1 MAYTALYRKYRPSN
15 FASVVGQE
23 VVVDIL
29 KNSILNNKVSH
40 AYLFTGPRGTGKT
53 SIAKI
58 LAHAVNCLNFNG
70 DICGECDVC
79 KNLKI
84 NDSDIIEIDAA
95 SNNGVDEIRTLRD
108 NVKLLPSF
116 CKYKI
121 YIIDEV
127 HMLST
132 GAFNALL
139 KTLEEPPSH
148 VIFILATTEPNKI
161 PLTILSRC
169 QRFDFNKISNEK
181 LVSRL
186 LYIANQEGKNVDKSI
201 LEYIAEISDGGLRD
215 AINLLDQVISLP
227 QESVTLEEIDRLSGR
242 ISQNTLFDLLN
253 AISTGDYVSIL
264 NISDKIYGEGK
275 NYKDIANGMLAIV
288 RDLSINLEVD
298 SYFNK
303 DYSLK
308 LDTINIPFDKLIF
321 ITSLLNELIKE
332 LKNSNDPKMLFDIY
346 MVNICNSLSSKDT
359 VSTKKEVLNS
369 NQQKD
374 SISFPKKEDINNFQ
388 TNELKEK
395 EVINK
400 TSLEKR
406 IEEPDTNNVTEEEI
420 VKEKIVNNSDDTINS
435 DLKSIRINNVLAEA
449 DKNILNNIVKFYDKI
464 GDYVSNKVYNTLSIL
479 LLDGHVVVA
488 SSKYLLFAFKTEED
502 VTLFDNNYK
511 QIELFIKE
519 VFEEAYKVAAVTTK
533 EWQMI
538 KEDFIKNKKN
548 QIPYVFI
555 DENDVKLDMGV
566 SFNDLENSALD
577 LFGEDTISVR

>member
-70 DICGECDVC
+70 DICGECEVC
-79 KNLKI
+79 KNLEI

-186 LYIANQEGKNVDKSI
+186 LYIATQEGKNVDKSI

-242 ISQNTLFDLLN
+242 ISQNTLFELLN
-253 AISTGDYVSIL
+253 AISTGNYVSIL
-264 NISDKIYGEGK
+264 NISDIIYGEGK
-275 NYKDIANGMLAIV
+275 NYKDIADGMLVIV
-288 RDLSINLEVD
+288 RDLSINFEVD

-303 DYSLK
+303 DYSSK
-308 LDTINIPFDKLIF
+308 LATINIPFDKLIS

-346 MVNICNSLSSKDT
+346 MVNICNSLSSKGNLS
-359 VSTKKEVLNS
+359 V
-369 NQQKD
+369 
-374 SISFPKKEDINNFQ
+374 KKEDINNSQ
-388 TNELKEK
+388 TVELKNK
-395 EVINK
+395 EVNNISNIKENKEKLDINK
-400 TSLEKR
+400 DSDEETINEETVNTS
-406 IEEPDTNNVTEEEI
+406 N
-420 VKEKIVNNSDDTINS
+420 DTING
-435 DLKSIRINNVLAEA
+435 DLKNIRINNVLAEA
-449 DKNILNNIVKFYDKI
+449 DKKILNNIVKLYDKI

-488 SSKYLLFAFKTEED
+488 STKYLLFAFESEED

-519 VFEEAYKVAAVTTK
+519 VFEETYKVAAVTKK
-533 EWQMI
+533 EWQRI

>member
-70 DICGECDVC
+70 DICGECEVC
-79 KNLKI
+79 KNLEI

-186 LYIANQEGKNVDKSI
+186 LYIATQEGKIVDKSI

-242 ISQNTLFDLLN
+242 ISQNTLFELLN
-253 AISTGDYVSIL
+253 AISTGNYVSIL
-264 NISDKIYGEGK
+264 NISDLIYGEGK
-275 NYKDIANGMLAIV
+275 NYKDIADGMLAIV
-288 RDLSINLEVD
+288 RDLSINFEVD

-303 DYSLK
+303 DYSSK
-308 LDTINIPFDKLIF
+308 LATINIPFDKLIS

-346 MVNICNSLSSKDT
+346 MVNICNSLSSKGNLS
-359 VSTKKEVLNS
+359 V
-369 NQQKD
+369 
-374 SISFPKKEDINNFQ
+374 KKEDINNSQ
-388 TNELKEK
+388 TVELKNK
-395 EVINK
+395 EVNNISNIKENKEKLDINK
-400 TSLEKR
+400 
-406 IEEPDTNNVTEEEI
+406 D
-420 VKEKIVNNSDDTINS
+420 SDEDTINEETVNTS
-435 DLKSIRINNVLAEA
+435 NDIINGDLKNIRINNVLAEA
-449 DKNILNNIVKFYDKI
+449 DKKILNNIVKLYDKI

-488 SSKYLLFAFKTEED
+488 STKYLLFAFESEED

-519 VFEEAYKVAAVTTK
+519 VFEETYKVAAVTKK
-533 EWQMI
+533 EWQTI

>member
-70 DICGECDVC
+70 DICGECEVC
-79 KNLKI
+79 KNLEI

-186 LYIANQEGKNVDKSI
+186 LYIATQEGKIVDKSI

-242 ISQNTLFDLLN
+242 ISQNTLFELLN
-253 AISTGDYVSIL
+253 AISTGNYVSIL
-264 NISDKIYGEGK
+264 NISDIIYGDGK
-275 NYKDIANGMLAIV
+275 NYKDIADGMLAIV
-288 RDLSINLEVD
+288 RDLSINFEVD
-298 SYFNK
+298 SYFNR
-303 DYSLK
+303 DYSSK
-308 LDTINIPFDKLIF
+308 LATINIPFDKLIS

-346 MVNICNSLSSKDT
+346 MVNICNSLSSKGNLS
-359 VSTKKEVLNS
+359 V
-369 NQQKD
+369 
-374 SISFPKKEDINNFQ
+374 KKEDINNSQ
-388 TNELKEK
+388 TVELKNK
-395 EVINK
+395 EVNNIFNIKENKEKLDINK
-400 TSLEKR
+400 DSDEK
-406 IEEPDTNNVTEEEI
+406 
-420 VKEKIVNNSDDTINS
+420 TINEETVNTS
-435 DLKSIRINNVLAEA
+435 NDIINGDLKSIRINNVLAEA
-449 DKNILNNIVKFYDKI
+449 DKKILNNIVKSYDKI
-464 GDYVSNKVYNTLSIL
+464 GDYVSNKIYNTLSIL

-488 SSKYLLFAFKTEED
+488 STKYLLFAFESEED

-519 VFEEAYKVAAVTTK
+519 VFEETYKVAAVTKK
-533 EWQMI
+533 EWQRI
-538 KEDFIKNKKN
+538 KDDFIKNKKN

>member
-70 DICGECDVC
+70 DICGECEVC
-79 KNLKI
+79 KNLEI

-186 LYIANQEGKNVDKSI
+186 LYIATQEGKNVDKSI

-242 ISQNTLFDLLN
+242 ISQNTLFELLN
-253 AISTGDYVSIL
+253 AISTGNYVSIL
-264 NISDKIYGEGK
+264 NISDIIYGEGK
-275 NYKDIANGMLAIV
+275 NYKDIADGMLAIV
-288 RDLSINLEVD
+288 RDLSINFEVD

-303 DYSLK
+303 DYSSK
-308 LDTINIPFDKLIF
+308 LATINIPFDKLIS

-346 MVNICNSLSSKDT
+346 MVNICNSLSSKGN
-359 VSTKKEVLNS
+359 L
-369 NQQKD
+369 
-374 SISFPKKEDINNFQ
+374 SIKKEDINNSQ
-388 TNELKEK
+388 TVELKNK
-395 EVINK
+395 EVNNISNIKENKEKLDINK
-400 TSLEKR
+400 DS
-406 IEEPDTNNVTEEEI
+406 DEEI
-420 VKEKIVNNSDDTINS
+420 INEKTVNTSNDTING

-449 DKNILNNIVKFYDKI
+449 DKNILNNIVKSYDKI
-464 GDYVSNKVYNTLSIL
+464 GDYVSSKVYNTLSIL

-488 SSKYLLFAFKTEED
+488 STKYLLFAFESEED

-519 VFEEAYKVAAVTTK
+519 VFEETYKVAAVTKK
-533 EWQMI
+533 EWQRI

>member
-15 FASVVGQE
+15 FASVVGQK

-70 DICGECDVC
+70 DICGECEVC
-79 KNLKI
+79 KNLEI

-186 LYIANQEGKNVDKSI
+186 LYIATQEGKIVDKSI

-242 ISQNTLFDLLN
+242 ISQNTLFELLN
-253 AISTGDYVSIL
+253 AISTGNYVSIL
-264 NISDKIYGEGK
+264 NISDIIYGEGK
-275 NYKDIANGMLAIV
+275 NYKDIADGMLAIV
-288 RDLSINLEVD
+288 RDLSINFEVD
-298 SYFNK
+298 NYFNK
-303 DYSLK
+303 DYSSK
-308 LDTINIPFDKLIF
+308 LATINIPFDRLIS

-346 MVNICNSLSSKDT
+346 MVNICNSLSSKGNLS
-359 VSTKKEVLNS
+359 V
-369 NQQKD
+369 
-374 SISFPKKEDINNFQ
+374 KKEDINNSQ
-388 TNELKEK
+388 TVELKNK
-395 EVINK
+395 EVINISNIK
-400 TSLEKR
+400 E
-406 IEEPDTNNVTEEEI
+406 N
-420 VKEKIVNNSDDTINS
+420 KEKLNINKDSDEDTINEKTVNTS
-435 DLKSIRINNVLAEA
+435 NDTINGDLKSIRINNVLAEA
-449 DKNILNNIVKFYDKI
+449 DKSILNNIVKSYDKI

-488 SSKYLLFAFKTEED
+488 STKYLLFAFESEED

-519 VFEEAYKVAAVTTK
+519 VFEETYKVAAVTKK
-533 EWQMI
+533 EWQRI

>member
-70 DICGECDVC
+70 DICGECEVC
-79 KNLKI
+79 KNLEI

-186 LYIANQEGKNVDKSI
+186 LYIATQEGKIVDKSI

-242 ISQNTLFDLLN
+242 ISQNTLFELLN
-253 AISTGDYVSIL
+253 AISTGNYLSIL
-264 NISDKIYGEGK
+264 NISDIIYGEGK
-275 NYKDIANGMLAIV
+275 NYKDIADGMLAIV
-288 RDLSINLEVD
+288 RDLSINFEVD
-298 SYFNK
+298 NYFNK
-303 DYSLK
+303 DYSSK
-308 LDTINIPFDKLIF
+308 LATINIPFDKLIS

-346 MVNICNSLSSKDT
+346 MVNICNSLSSKGNLS
-359 VSTKKEVLNS
+359 V
-369 NQQKD
+369 
-374 SISFPKKEDINNFQ
+374 KKEDINNSQ
-388 TNELKEK
+388 MVELKNK
-395 EVINK
+395 EVINI
-400 TSLEKR
+400 SN
-406 IEEPDTNNVTEEEI
+406 I
-420 VKEKIVNNSDDTINS
+420 KENKKKININKDSDEDTINEKTVNTS
-435 DLKSIRINNVLAEA
+435 NDIINGDLKSIRINNVLAEA
-449 DKNILNNIVKFYDKI
+449 DKNILNNIVKSYDKI

-488 SSKYLLFAFKTEED
+488 STKYLLFAFESEED

-519 VFEEAYKVAAVTTK
+519 VFEETYKVAAVTKK
-533 EWQMI
+533 EWQRI

>member
-70 DICGECDVC
+70 DICGECEVC
-79 KNLKI
+79 KNLEI

-186 LYIANQEGKNVDKSI
+186 LYIATQEGKIVDKSI

-242 ISQNTLFDLLN
+242 ISQNTLFELLN
-253 AISTGDYVSIL
+253 AISIGNYLSIL
-264 NISDKIYGEGK
+264 NISDIIYGEGK
-275 NYKDIANGMLAIV
+275 NYKDIADGMLAIV
-288 RDLSINLEVD
+288 RDLSINFEVD
-298 SYFNK
+298 NYFNK
-303 DYSLK
+303 DYSSK
-308 LDTINIPFDKLIF
+308 LATINIPFDKLIS

-346 MVNICNSLSSKDT
+346 MVNICNSLSSKGNLS
-359 VSTKKEVLNS
+359 V
-369 NQQKD
+369 
-374 SISFPKKEDINNFQ
+374 KKEDINNSQ
-388 TNELKEK
+388 TVELKNK
-395 EVINK
+395 EVINV
-400 TSLEKR
+400 SN
-406 IEEPDTNNVTEEEI
+406 I
-420 VKEKIVNNSDDTINS
+420 KENKKIININKDSDEDTINEKTVNTS
-435 DLKSIRINNVLAEA
+435 NDIINGDLKSIRINNVLAEA
-449 DKNILNNIVKFYDKI
+449 DKNILNNIVKSYDKI

-488 SSKYLLFAFKTEED
+488 STKYLLFAFESEED

-519 VFEEAYKVAAVTTK
+519 VFEETYKVAAVTKK
-533 EWQMI
+533 EWQRI

>member
-70 DICGECDVC
+70 DICGECEVC
-79 KNLKI
+79 KNLEI

-186 LYIANQEGKNVDKSI
+186 LYIATQEGKIVDKSI

-242 ISQNTLFDLLN
+242 ISQNTLFELLN
-253 AISTGDYVSIL
+253 AISTGNYVSIL
-264 NISDKIYGEGK
+264 NISDIIYGEGK
-275 NYKDIANGMLAIV
+275 NYKDIADGMLAIV
-288 RDLSINLEVD
+288 RDLSINFEVD

-303 DYSLK
+303 DYSSK
-308 LDTINIPFDKLIF
+308 LATINIPFDKLIS

-346 MVNICNSLSSKDT
+346 MVNICNSLSSKGNLS
-359 VSTKKEVLNS
+359 V
-369 NQQKD
+369 
-374 SISFPKKEDINNFQ
+374 KKEDINNSQ
-388 TNELKEK
+388 TVELKNK
-395 EVINK
+395 EVNNISNIKENKEKLDINK
-400 TSLEKR
+400 DSDEK
-406 IEEPDTNNVTEEEI
+406 
-420 VKEKIVNNSDDTINS
+420 TINEETVNTS
-435 DLKSIRINNVLAEA
+435 NDIINGDLKSIRINNVLAEA
-449 DKNILNNIVKFYDKI
+449 DKKILNNIVKSYDKI
-464 GDYVSNKVYNTLSIL
+464 GDYVSNKIYNTLSIL

-488 SSKYLLFAFKTEED
+488 STKYLLFAFESEED

-519 VFEEAYKVAAVTTK
+519 VFEETYKVAAVTKK
-533 EWQMI
+533 EWQRI

>member
-70 DICGECDVC
+70 DICGECEVC
-79 KNLKI
+79 KNLEI

-116 CKYKI
+116 CKHKI

-186 LYIANQEGKNVDKSI
+186 LYIATQEGKIVDKSI

-242 ISQNTLFDLLN
+242 ISQNTLFELLN
-253 AISTGDYVSIL
+253 AISIGNYLSIL
-264 NISDKIYGEGK
+264 NISDIIYGEGK
-275 NYKDIANGMLAIV
+275 NYKDIADGMLAIV
-288 RDLSINLEVD
+288 RDLSINFEVD
-298 SYFNK
+298 NYFNK
-303 DYSLK
+303 DYSSK
-308 LDTINIPFDKLIF
+308 LATINIPFDKLIS

-346 MVNICNSLSSKDT
+346 MVNICNSLSSKGNLS
-359 VSTKKEVLNS
+359 V
-369 NQQKD
+369 
-374 SISFPKKEDINNFQ
+374 KKEDINNSQ
-388 TNELKEK
+388 TVELKNK
-395 EVINK
+395 EVINV
-400 TSLEKR
+400 SN
-406 IEEPDTNNVTEEEI
+406 I
-420 VKEKIVNNSDDTINS
+420 KENKKKININKDSDEDTINEKTVNTS
-435 DLKSIRINNVLAEA
+435 NDIINGDLKSIRINNVLAEA
-449 DKNILNNIVKFYDKI
+449 DKNILNNIVKSYDKI

-488 SSKYLLFAFKTEED
+488 STKYLLFAFESEED

-519 VFEEAYKVAAVTTK
+519 VFEETYKVAAVTKK
-533 EWQMI
+533 EWQRI

>member
-70 DICGECDVC
+70 DICGECEVC
-79 KNLKI
+79 KNLEI

-186 LYIANQEGKNVDKSI
+186 LYIATQEGKIVDKSI

-242 ISQNTLFDLLN
+242 ISQNTLFELLN
-253 AISTGDYVSIL
+253 AISTGNYVSIL
-264 NISDKIYGEGK
+264 NISDIIYGEGK
-275 NYKDIANGMLAIV
+275 NYKDIADGMLAIV
-288 RDLSINLEVD
+288 RDLSINFEVD
-298 SYFNK
+298 NYFNK
-303 DYSLK
+303 DYSSK
-308 LDTINIPFDKLIF
+308 LATINIPFDKLIS

-346 MVNICNSLSSKDT
+346 MVNICNSLSSKGNLS
-359 VSTKKEVLNS
+359 V
-369 NQQKD
+369 
-374 SISFPKKEDINNFQ
+374 KKEDINNSQ
-388 TNELKEK
+388 TVELKNK
-395 EVINK
+395 EVINISNIK
-400 TSLEKR
+400 E
-406 IEEPDTNNVTEEEI
+406 N
-420 VKEKIVNNSDDTINS
+420 KEKLNINKDSDEDTINEKTVNTS
-435 DLKSIRINNVLAEA
+435 NDTINGDLKSIRINNVLAEA
-449 DKNILNNIVKFYDKI
+449 DKSILNNIVKSYDKI

-488 SSKYLLFAFKTEED
+488 STKYLLFAFESEED

-519 VFEEAYKVAAVTTK
+519 VFEETYKVAAVTKK
-533 EWQMI
+533 EWQRI

>member
-70 DICGECDVC
+70 DICGECEVC
-79 KNLKI
+79 KNLEI

-186 LYIANQEGKNVDKSI
+186 LYIATQEGKNVDKSI

-242 ISQNTLFDLLN
+242 ISQNTLFELLN
-253 AISTGDYVSIL
+253 AISTGNYVSIL
-264 NISDKIYGEGK
+264 NISDIIYGEGK
-275 NYKDIANGMLAIV
+275 NYKDIADGMLAIV
-288 RDLSINLEVD
+288 RDLSINFEVD

-303 DYSLK
+303 DYSSK
-308 LDTINIPFDKLIF
+308 LATINIPFDKLIS

-346 MVNICNSLSSKDT
+346 MVNICNSLSSKGNLS
-359 VSTKKEVLNS
+359 V
-369 NQQKD
+369 
-374 SISFPKKEDINNFQ
+374 KKEDINNSQ
-388 TNELKEK
+388 TVELKNK
-395 EVINK
+395 EVNNISNIKENKEKLDINK
-400 TSLEKR
+400 DSDEETINEETVNTS
-406 IEEPDTNNVTEEEI
+406 N
-420 VKEKIVNNSDDTINS
+420 DTING
-435 DLKSIRINNVLAEA
+435 DLKNIRINNVLAEA
-449 DKNILNNIVKFYDKI
+449 DKKILNNIVKLYDKI

-488 SSKYLLFAFKTEED
+488 STKYLLFAFESEED

-519 VFEEAYKVAAVTTK
+519 VFEETYKVAAVTKK
-533 EWQMI
+533 EWQRI

>member
-70 DICGECDVC
+70 DICGECEVC
-79 KNLKI
+79 KNLEI

-186 LYIANQEGKNVDKSI
+186 LYIATQEGKNVDKSI

-242 ISQNTLFDLLN
+242 ISQNTLFELLN
-253 AISTGDYVSIL
+253 AISTGNYVSIL
-264 NISDKIYGEGK
+264 NISDIIYGEGK
-275 NYKDIANGMLAIV
+275 NYKDIADGMLAIV
-288 RDLSINLEVD
+288 RDLSINFEVD
-298 SYFNK
+298 NYFNK
-303 DYSLK
+303 DYSSK
-308 LDTINIPFDKLIF
+308 LATINIPFDKLIS

-346 MVNICNSLSSKDT
+346 MVNICNSLSSKGNLS
-359 VSTKKEVLNS
+359 V
-369 NQQKD
+369 
-374 SISFPKKEDINNFQ
+374 KKEDINNSQ
-388 TNELKEK
+388 TVELKNK
-395 EVINK
+395 EVNNISNIKENKEKLDINK
-400 TSLEKR
+400 DSDEETINEETVNTS
-406 IEEPDTNNVTEEEI
+406 N
-420 VKEKIVNNSDDTINS
+420 DTING

-449 DKNILNNIVKFYDKI
+449 DKSILNNIVKSYDRI

-479 LLDGHVVVA
+479 LLDGHAVVA
-488 SSKYLLFAFKTEED
+488 STKYLLFAFESEED

-519 VFEEAYKVAAVTTK
+519 VFEETYKVAAVTKK
-533 EWQMI
+533 EWQRI

>member
-70 DICGECDVC
+70 DICGECEVC
-79 KNLKI
+79 KNLEI

-169 QRFDFNKISNEK
+169 QRFDFNKISNEN

-186 LYIANQEGKNVDKSI
+186 LYIATQEGKIVDKSI

-242 ISQNTLFDLLN
+242 ISQNTLFELLN
-253 AISTGDYVSIL
+253 AISTGNYVSIL
-264 NISDKIYGEGK
+264 NISDIIYGEGK
-275 NYKDIANGMLAIV
+275 NYKDIADGMLAIV
-288 RDLSINLEVD
+288 RDLSINFEVD
-298 SYFNK
+298 NYFNK
-303 DYSLK
+303 DYFSK
-308 LDTINIPFDKLIF
+308 LATINIPFDKLIS

-346 MVNICNSLSSKDT
+346 MVNICNSLSSKGNLS
-359 VSTKKEVLNS
+359 V
-369 NQQKD
+369 
-374 SISFPKKEDINNFQ
+374 KKEDINNSQ
-388 TNELKEK
+388 TVELKNK
-395 EVINK
+395 EVINISNIK
-400 TSLEKR
+400 E
-406 IEEPDTNNVTEEEI
+406 N
-420 VKEKIVNNSDDTINS
+420 KEKLNINKDSDEDTINEKTVNTS
-435 DLKSIRINNVLAEA
+435 NDTINGDLKSIRINNVLAEA
-449 DKNILNNIVKFYDKI
+449 DKSILNNIVKSYDKI

-488 SSKYLLFAFKTEED
+488 STKYLLFAFESEED

-519 VFEEAYKVAAVTTK
+519 VFEETYKVAAVTKK
-533 EWQMI
+533 EWQRI
-538 KEDFIKNKKN
+538 KDDFIKNKKN

>member
-70 DICGECDVC
+70 DICGECEVC
-79 KNLKI
+79 KNLEI

-186 LYIANQEGKNVDKSI
+186 LHIATQEGKIIDKSI

-242 ISQNTLFDLLN
+242 ISQNTLFELLN
-253 AISTGDYVSIL
+253 AISTGNYVSIL
-264 NISDKIYGEGK
+264 NISDIIYGEGK
-275 NYKDIANGMLAIV
+275 NYKDIADGMLAIV
-288 RDLSINLEVD
+288 RDLSINFEVD

-303 DYSLK
+303 DYSSK
-308 LDTINIPFDKLIF
+308 LATINIPFDKLIS

-346 MVNICNSLSSKDT
+346 MVNICNSLSSKGNLS
-359 VSTKKEVLNS
+359 V
-369 NQQKD
+369 
-374 SISFPKKEDINNFQ
+374 KKEDINNSQ
-388 TNELKEK
+388 TVELKNK
-395 EVINK
+395 EVNNISNIKEHKEKLDINK
-400 TSLEKR
+400 DSDEKTINEKTVNTS
-406 IEEPDTNNVTEEEI
+406 N
-420 VKEKIVNNSDDTINS
+420 DTING

-449 DKNILNNIVKFYDKI
+449 DKKILNNIVKLYDRI

-488 SSKYLLFAFKTEED
+488 STKYLLFAFESEED

-519 VFEEAYKVAAVTTK
+519 VFEETYKVAAVTKK
-533 EWQMI
+533 EWQRI

>member
-58 LAHAVNCLNFNG
+58 LAHAVNCLKFNG
-70 DICGECDVC
+70 DICGECEVC
-79 KNLKI
+79 KNLEI

-186 LYIANQEGKNVDKSI
+186 LYIATQEGKIIDKSI

-227 QESVTLEEIDRLSGR
+227 QECVTLEEIDRLSGR
-242 ISQNTLFDLLN
+242 ISQNTLFELLS
-253 AISTGDYVSIL
+253 AISTGNYLSIL
-264 NISDKIYGEGK
+264 NISDIIYGEGK
-275 NYKDIANGMLAIV
+275 NYKDIADGMLAIV
-288 RDLSINLEVD
+288 RDLSINFEVD

-303 DYSLK
+303 DYSSK
-308 LDTINIPFDKLIF
+308 LATINIPFDKLIS

-346 MVNICNSLSSKDT
+346 MVNICNSLSSKGNLS
-359 VSTKKEVLNS
+359 V
-369 NQQKD
+369 
-374 SISFPKKEDINNFQ
+374 KKEDINNSH
-388 TNELKEK
+388 TVELKNKDVNNISNIKENKEK
-395 EVINK
+395 LDINK
-400 TSLEKR
+400 
-406 IEEPDTNNVTEEEI
+406 D
-420 VKEKIVNNSDDTINS
+420 SDEDTINEETVNTS
-435 DLKSIRINNVLAEA
+435 NDIINGDLKSIRINNVLAEA
-449 DKNILNNIVKFYDKI
+449 DKKILNNIVKSYDKI

-488 SSKYLLFAFKTEED
+488 STKYLLFAFESEED

-519 VFEEAYKVAAVTTK
+519 VFEETYKVAAVTKK
-533 EWQMI
+533 EWQRI

>member
-70 DICGECDVC
+70 DICGECEVC
-79 KNLKI
+79 KNLEI

-186 LYIANQEGKNVDKSI
+186 LYIATQEGKIVDKSI

-242 ISQNTLFDLLN
+242 ISQNTLFELLN
-253 AISTGDYVSIL
+253 AISIGNYLSIL
-264 NISDKIYGEGK
+264 NISDIIYGEGK
-275 NYKDIANGMLAIV
+275 NYKYIADGMLAIV
-288 RDLSINLEVD
+288 RDLSINFEVD
-298 SYFNK
+298 NYFNK
-303 DYSLK
+303 DYSSK
-308 LDTINIPFDKLIF
+308 LATINIPFDKLIS

-346 MVNICNSLSSKDT
+346 MVNICNSLSSKGNLS
-359 VSTKKEVLNS
+359 V
-369 NQQKD
+369 
-374 SISFPKKEDINNFQ
+374 KKEDINNSQ
-388 TNELKEK
+388 TVELKNK
-395 EVINK
+395 EVINV
-400 TSLEKR
+400 SN
-406 IEEPDTNNVTEEEI
+406 I
-420 VKEKIVNNSDDTINS
+420 KENKKKININKDSDEDTINEKTVNTS
-435 DLKSIRINNVLAEA
+435 NDIINGDLKSIRINNVLAEA
-449 DKNILNNIVKFYDKI
+449 DKNILNNIVKSYDKI

-488 SSKYLLFAFKTEED
+488 STKYLLFAFESEED

-519 VFEEAYKVAAVTTK
+519 VFEETYKVAAVTKK
-533 EWQMI
+533 EWQRI

>member
-70 DICGECDVC
+70 DICGECEVC
-79 KNLKI
+79 KNLEI

-169 QRFDFNKISNEK
+169 QRFDFYKISNEK

-186 LYIANQEGKNVDKSI
+186 LYIATQEGKIIDKSI

-242 ISQNTLFDLLN
+242 ISQNTLFELLN
-253 AISTGDYVSIL
+253 AISTGNYVSIL
-264 NISDKIYGEGK
+264 NISDIIYGEGK
-275 NYKDIANGMLAIV
+275 NYKDIADGMLAIV
-288 RDLSINLEVD
+288 RDLSINFEVD
-298 SYFNK
+298 NYFNK
-303 DYSLK
+303 DYSSK
-308 LDTINIPFDKLIF
+308 LATINIPFDKLIS

-346 MVNICNSLSSKDT
+346 MVNICNSLSSKGNLS
-359 VSTKKEVLNS
+359 V
-369 NQQKD
+369 
-374 SISFPKKEDINNFQ
+374 KKEDINNSQ
-388 TNELKEK
+388 TVELKNK
-395 EVINK
+395 EVINISNIK
-400 TSLEKR
+400 E
-406 IEEPDTNNVTEEEI
+406 N
-420 VKEKIVNNSDDTINS
+420 KEKLDINKDSDEDTINEETVNTS
-435 DLKSIRINNVLAEA
+435 NDIINDDLKSIRINNVLAEA
-449 DKNILNNIVKFYDKI
+449 DKSILNNIVKSYDKI

-488 SSKYLLFAFKTEED
+488 STKYLLFAFESEED

-519 VFEEAYKVAAVTTK
+519 VFEETYKVAAVTKK
-533 EWQMI
+533 EWQRI
-538 KEDFIKNKKN
+538 KDDFIKNKKN

>member
-70 DICGECDVC
+70 DICGECEVC
-79 KNLKI
+79 KNLEI

-169 QRFDFNKISNEK
+169 QRFDFNKISNEN

-186 LYIANQEGKNVDKSI
+186 LYIATQEGKIVDKSI

-242 ISQNTLFDLLN
+242 ISQNTLFELLN
-253 AISTGDYVSIL
+253 AISTGNYVSIL
-264 NISDKIYGEGK
+264 NISDIIYGEGK
-275 NYKDIANGMLAIV
+275 NYKDIADGMLAIV
-288 RDLSINLEVD
+288 RDLSINFEVD
-298 SYFNK
+298 NYFNK
-303 DYSLK
+303 DYSSK
-308 LDTINIPFDKLIF
+308 LATINIPFDKLIS

-346 MVNICNSLSSKDT
+346 MVNICNSLSSKGNLS
-359 VSTKKEVLNS
+359 V
-369 NQQKD
+369 
-374 SISFPKKEDINNFQ
+374 KKEDINNSQ
-388 TNELKEK
+388 TVELKNK
-395 EVINK
+395 EVINISNIK
-400 TSLEKR
+400 E
-406 IEEPDTNNVTEEEI
+406 N
-420 VKEKIVNNSDDTINS
+420 KEKLNINKDSDEDTINEKTVNTS
-435 DLKSIRINNVLAEA
+435 NDTINGDLKSIRINNVLAEA
-449 DKNILNNIVKFYDKI
+449 DKSILNNIVKSYDKI

-488 SSKYLLFAFKTEED
+488 STKYLLFAFESEED

-519 VFEEAYKVAAVTTK
+519 VFEETYKVAAVTKK
-533 EWQMI
+533 EWQRI
-538 KEDFIKNKKN
+538 KDDFIKNKKN

>member
-70 DICGECDVC
+70 DICGECEVC
-79 KNLKI
+79 KNLEI

-186 LYIANQEGKNVDKSI
+186 LYIATQEGKIIDKTI

-227 QESVTLEEIDRLSGR
+227 QECVTLEEIDRLSGR
-242 ISQNTLFDLLN
+242 ISQNTLFELLS
-253 AISTGDYVSIL
+253 AISTGNYLSIL
-264 NISDKIYGEGK
+264 NISDIIYGEGK
-275 NYKDIANGMLAIV
+275 NYKDIADGMLAIV
-288 RDLSINLEVD
+288 RDLSINFEVD

-303 DYSLK
+303 DYSSK
-308 LDTINIPFDKLIF
+308 LATINIPFDKLIS

-346 MVNICNSLSSKDT
+346 MVNICNSLSSKGNLS
-359 VSTKKEVLNS
+359 V
-369 NQQKD
+369 
-374 SISFPKKEDINNFQ
+374 KKEDINNSQ
-388 TNELKEK
+388 TVELKNK
-395 EVINK
+395 EVINISNIK
-400 TSLEKR
+400 E
-406 IEEPDTNNVTEEEI
+406 N
-420 VKEKIVNNSDDTINS
+420 KEKLNINKDSDEDTINEKTVNTS
-435 DLKSIRINNVLAEA
+435 NDKINGDLKSIRINNVLAEA
-449 DKNILNNIVKFYDKI
+449 DKSILNNIVKSYDKI

-488 SSKYLLFAFKTEED
+488 STKYLLFAFESEED

-519 VFEEAYKVAAVTTK
+519 VFEETYKVAAVTKK
-533 EWQMI
+533 EWQRI

>member
-70 DICGECDVC
+70 DICGECEVC
-79 KNLKI
+79 KNLEI

-186 LYIANQEGKNVDKSI
+186 LYIATQEGKIVDKSI

-242 ISQNTLFDLLN
+242 ISQNTLFELLN
-253 AISTGDYVSIL
+253 AISIGNYLSIL
-264 NISDKIYGEGK
+264 NISDIIYGEGK
-275 NYKDIANGMLAIV
+275 NYKDIADGMLAIV
-288 RDLSINLEVD
+288 RDLSINFEVD
-298 SYFNK
+298 NYFNK
-303 DYSLK
+303 DYSSK
-308 LDTINIPFDKLIF
+308 LATINIPFDKLIS

-346 MVNICNSLSSKDT
+346 MVNICNSLSSKGNLS
-359 VSTKKEVLNS
+359 V
-369 NQQKD
+369 
-374 SISFPKKEDINNFQ
+374 KKEDINNSQ
-388 TNELKEK
+388 TVELKNK
-395 EVINK
+395 EVINI
-400 TSLEKR
+400 SN
-406 IEEPDTNNVTEEEI
+406 I
-420 VKEKIVNNSDDTINS
+420 KENKKKININKDSDEDTINEKTVNTS
-435 DLKSIRINNVLAEA
+435 NDIINGDLKSIRINNVLAEA
-449 DKNILNNIVKFYDKI
+449 DKNILNNIVKSYDKI
-464 GDYVSNKVYNTLSIL
+464 GDYVSNKVYNTFSIL

-488 SSKYLLFAFKTEED
+488 STKYLLFAFESEED

-519 VFEEAYKVAAVTTK
+519 VFEETYKVAAVTKK
-533 EWQMI
+533 EWQRI

>member
-70 DICGECDVC
+70 DICGECEVC
-79 KNLKI
+79 KNLEI

-169 QRFDFNKISNEK
+169 QRFDFNKISNEN

-186 LYIANQEGKNVDKSI
+186 LYIATQEGKIVDKSI

-227 QESVTLEEIDRLSGR
+227 QASVTLEEIDRLSGR
-242 ISQNTLFDLLN
+242 ISQNTLFELLN
-253 AISTGDYVSIL
+253 AISTGNYVSIL
-264 NISDKIYGEGK
+264 NISDIIYGEGK
-275 NYKDIANGMLAIV
+275 NYKDIADGMLAIV
-288 RDLSINLEVD
+288 RDLSINFEVD

-303 DYSLK
+303 DYSSK
-308 LDTINIPFDKLIF
+308 LATINIPFDKLIS

-346 MVNICNSLSSKDT
+346 MVNICNSLSSKGNLS
-359 VSTKKEVLNS
+359 V
-369 NQQKD
+369 
-374 SISFPKKEDINNFQ
+374 KKEDINNSQ
-388 TNELKEK
+388 TVELKNK
-395 EVINK
+395 EVINISNIK
-400 TSLEKR
+400 E
-406 IEEPDTNNVTEEEI
+406 N
-420 VKEKIVNNSDDTINS
+420 KEKLDINKDSDEKTINEETVNTSNDTING

-449 DKNILNNIVKFYDKI
+449 DKSILNNIVKSYDKI

-488 SSKYLLFAFKTEED
+488 STKYLLFAFESEED

-519 VFEEAYKVAAVTTK
+519 VFEETYKVAAVTKK
-533 EWQMI
+533 EWQRI

>member
-70 DICGECDVC
+70 DICGECEVC
-79 KNLKI
+79 KNLEI

-169 QRFDFNKISNEK
+169 QRFDFNKISNEN

-186 LYIANQEGKNVDKSI
+186 LYIATQEGKIVDKSI

-227 QESVTLEEIDRLSGR
+227 QASVTLEEIDRLSGR
-242 ISQNTLFDLLN
+242 ISQNTLFELLN
-253 AISTGDYVSIL
+253 AISTGNYVSIL
-264 NISDKIYGEGK
+264 NISDIIYGEGK
-275 NYKDIANGMLAIV
+275 NYKDIADGMLAIV
-288 RDLSINLEVD
+288 RDLSINFEVD
-298 SYFNK
+298 NYFNK
-303 DYSLK
+303 DYSSK
-308 LDTINIPFDKLIF
+308 LATINIPFDKLIS

-346 MVNICNSLSSKDT
+346 MVNICNSLSSKGNLS
-359 VSTKKEVLNS
+359 V
-369 NQQKD
+369 
-374 SISFPKKEDINNFQ
+374 KKEDINNSQ
-388 TNELKEK
+388 TVELKNK
-395 EVINK
+395 EVINISNIK
-400 TSLEKR
+400 E
-406 IEEPDTNNVTEEEI
+406 N
-420 VKEKIVNNSDDTINS
+420 KEKLNINKDSDEDTINEKTVNTS
-435 DLKSIRINNVLAEA
+435 NDTINGDLKSIRINNVLAEA
-449 DKNILNNIVKFYDKI
+449 DKSILNNIVKSYDKI

-488 SSKYLLFAFKTEED
+488 STKYLLFAFESEED

-519 VFEEAYKVAAVTTK
+519 VFEETYKVAAVTKK
-533 EWQMI
+533 EWQRI
-538 KEDFIKNKKN
+538 KEDFIINKKN

>member
-70 DICGECDVC
+70 DICGECEVC
-79 KNLKI
+79 KNLEI

-186 LYIANQEGKNVDKSI
+186 LYIATQEGKIIDKSI

-227 QESVTLEEIDRLSGR
+227 QECVTLEEIDRLSGK
-242 ISQNTLFDLLN
+242 ISQNTLFELLS
-253 AISTGDYVSIL
+253 AISTGNYLSIL
-264 NISDKIYGEGK
+264 NISDIIYGEGK
-275 NYKDIANGMLAIV
+275 NYKDIADGMLAIV
-288 RDLSINLEVD
+288 RDLSINFEVD

-303 DYSLK
+303 DYSSK
-308 LDTINIPFDKLIF
+308 LATINIPFDKLIS

-346 MVNICNSLSSKDT
+346 MVNICNSLSSKGNLS
-359 VSTKKEVLNS
+359 V
-369 NQQKD
+369 
-374 SISFPKKEDINNFQ
+374 KKEDINNSQ
-388 TNELKEK
+388 TVELKNK
-395 EVINK
+395 EVNNISNIKENKEKLDINK
-400 TSLEKR
+400 
-406 IEEPDTNNVTEEEI
+406 D
-420 VKEKIVNNSDDTINS
+420 SDEDTINEETINTS
-435 DLKSIRINNVLAEA
+435 NDTINGDLKSIRINNVLAEA
-449 DKNILNNIVKFYDKI
+449 DKKILNNIVKLYDKI

-488 SSKYLLFAFKTEED
+488 STKYLLFAFESEED

-519 VFEEAYKVAAVTTK
+519 VFEETYKVAAVTKK
-533 EWQMI
+533 EWQRI
-538 KEDFIKNKKN
+538 KDDFIKNKKN

>member
-29 KNSILNNKVSH
+29 KNSILNNKISH

-70 DICGECDVC
+70 DICGECEVC
-79 KNLKI
+79 KNLEI

-186 LYIANQEGKNVDKSI
+186 LYIATQEGKIVDKSI

-242 ISQNTLFDLLN
+242 ISQNTLFELLN
-253 AISTGDYVSIL
+253 AISTGNYVSIL
-264 NISDKIYGEGK
+264 NISDIIYAEGK
-275 NYKDIANGMLAIV
+275 NYKDIADGMLAIV
-288 RDLSINLEVD
+288 RDLSINFEVD

-303 DYSLK
+303 DYSSK
-308 LDTINIPFDKLIF
+308 LATINIPFDKLIS

-346 MVNICNSLSSKDT
+346 MVNICNSLSSKGNLS
-359 VSTKKEVLNS
+359 V
-369 NQQKD
+369 
-374 SISFPKKEDINNFQ
+374 KKEDINNSQ
-388 TNELKEK
+388 TVELKNK
-395 EVINK
+395 EVNNISNIKEHKEKLDINK
-400 TSLEKR
+400 
-406 IEEPDTNNVTEEEI
+406 D
-420 VKEKIVNNSDDTINS
+420 SDEDTINEETVNTS
-435 DLKSIRINNVLAEA
+435 NDIINGDLKSIRINNVLAEA
-449 DKNILNNIVKFYDKI
+449 DKNILNNIVKSYDKI

-488 SSKYLLFAFKTEED
+488 STKYLLFAFESEED

-519 VFEEAYKVAAVTTK
+519 VFEETYKVAAVTKK
-533 EWQMI
+533 EWQRI

>member
-70 DICGECDVC
+70 DICGECEVC
-79 KNLKI
+79 KNLEI

-186 LYIANQEGKNVDKSI
+186 LYIATQEGKIVDKSI

-242 ISQNTLFDLLN
+242 ISQNTLFELLN
-253 AISTGDYVSIL
+253 AISIGNYLSIL
-264 NISDKIYGEGK
+264 NISDIIYGDGK
-275 NYKDIANGMLAIV
+275 NYKDIADGMLAIV
-288 RDLSINLEVD
+288 RDLSINFEVD
-298 SYFNK
+298 SYFNR
-303 DYSLK
+303 DYSSK
-308 LDTINIPFDKLIF
+308 LATINIPFDKLIS

-346 MVNICNSLSSKDT
+346 MVNICNSLSSKGNLS
-359 VSTKKEVLNS
+359 V
-369 NQQKD
+369 
-374 SISFPKKEDINNFQ
+374 KKEDINNSQ
-388 TNELKEK
+388 TVELKNK
-395 EVINK
+395 EVINI
-400 TSLEKR
+400 SN
-406 IEEPDTNNVTEEEI
+406 I
-420 VKEKIVNNSDDTINS
+420 KENKKKININKDSDEDTINEKTVNTS
-435 DLKSIRINNVLAEA
+435 NDIINGDLKSIRINNVLAEA
-449 DKNILNNIVKFYDKI
+449 DKNILNNIVKSYDKI

-488 SSKYLLFAFKTEED
+488 STKYLLFAFESEED

-519 VFEEAYKVAAVTTK
+519 VFEETYKVAAVTKK
-533 EWQMI
+533 EWQRI

>member
-70 DICGECDVC
+70 DICGECEVC
-79 KNLKI
+79 KNLEI

-186 LYIANQEGKNVDKSI
+186 LYIATQEGKNIDKSI

-242 ISQNTLFDLLN
+242 ISQNTLFELLN
-253 AISTGDYVSIL
+253 AISTGNYVSIL
-264 NISDKIYGEGK
+264 NISDIIYGEGK
-275 NYKDIANGMLAIV
+275 NYKDIADGMLAII
-288 RDLSINLEVD
+288 RDLSINFEVD

-303 DYSLK
+303 DYSSK
-308 LDTINIPFDKLIF
+308 LATINIPFDKLIS

-346 MVNICNSLSSKDT
+346 MVNICNSLSSKGNLS
-359 VSTKKEVLNS
+359 VKKEYINNS
-369 NQQKD
+369 QTVELKNKEVNNISNIKENKEKLDINKD
-374 SISFPKKEDINNFQ
+374 SDEETINEETVN
-388 TNELKEK
+388 
-395 EVINK
+395 
-400 TSLEKR
+400 TS
-406 IEEPDTNNVTEEEI
+406 N
-420 VKEKIVNNSDDTINS
+420 DTING
-435 DLKSIRINNVLAEA
+435 DLKNIRINNVLAEA
-449 DKNILNNIVKFYDKI
+449 DKKILNNIVKLYDKI

-488 SSKYLLFAFKTEED
+488 STKYLLFAFESEED

-519 VFEEAYKVAAVTTK
+519 VFEETYKVAAVTKK
-533 EWQMI
+533 EWQRI

>member
-23 VVVDIL
+23 IVVDIL

-70 DICGECDVC
+70 DICGECEVC
-79 KNLKI
+79 KNLEI

-186 LYIANQEGKNVDKSI
+186 LYIATQEGKIVDKSI

-242 ISQNTLFDLLN
+242 ISQNTLFELLN
-253 AISTGDYVSIL
+253 AISTGNYVSIL
-264 NISDKIYGEGK
+264 NISDIIYGEGK
-275 NYKDIANGMLAIV
+275 NYKDIADGMLAIV
-288 RDLSINLEVD
+288 RDLSINFEVD

-303 DYSLK
+303 DYSSK
-308 LDTINIPFDKLIF
+308 LATINIPFDKLIS

-346 MVNICNSLSSKDT
+346 MVNICNSLSSKGNLS
-359 VSTKKEVLNS
+359 V
-369 NQQKD
+369 
-374 SISFPKKEDINNFQ
+374 KKEDINNSQ
-388 TNELKEK
+388 TVELKNK
-395 EVINK
+395 EVNNISNIKENKEKLDINK
-400 TSLEKR
+400 DSDEKTINEETVNTS
-406 IEEPDTNNVTEEEI
+406 N
-420 VKEKIVNNSDDTINS
+420 DTING

-449 DKNILNNIVKFYDKI
+449 DKSILNNIVKSYDKI

-488 SSKYLLFAFKTEED
+488 STKYLLFAFESEED

-519 VFEEAYKVAAVTTK
+519 VFEETYKVAAVTKK
-533 EWQMI
+533 EWQRI

>member
-70 DICGECDVC
+70 DICGECEVC
-79 KNLKI
+79 KNLEI

-186 LYIANQEGKNVDKSI
+186 LYIATQEGKIIDKSI

-242 ISQNTLFDLLN
+242 ISQNTLFELLN
-253 AISTGDYVSIL
+253 AISTGNYVSIL
-264 NISDKIYGEGK
+264 NISDIIYAEGK
-275 NYKDIANGMLAIV
+275 NYKDIADGMLAIV
-288 RDLSINLEVD
+288 RDLSINFEVD

-303 DYSLK
+303 DYSSK
-308 LDTINIPFDKLIF
+308 LATINIPFDKLIS

-346 MVNICNSLSSKDT
+346 MVNICNSLSSKGNLS
-359 VSTKKEVLNS
+359 V
-369 NQQKD
+369 
-374 SISFPKKEDINNFQ
+374 KKEDINNSQ
-388 TNELKEK
+388 TVELKNK
-395 EVINK
+395 EVNNISNIKEHKEKLDINK
-400 TSLEKR
+400 DSDEK
-406 IEEPDTNNVTEEEI
+406 
-420 VKEKIVNNSDDTINS
+420 TINEKTVNTS
-435 DLKSIRINNVLAEA
+435 NDIINGDLKSIRINNVLAEA
-449 DKNILNNIVKFYDKI
+449 DKKILNNIVKLYDRI

-488 SSKYLLFAFKTEED
+488 STKYLLFAFESEED

-519 VFEEAYKVAAVTTK
+519 VFEETYKVAAVTKK
-533 EWQMI
+533 EWQRI

>member
-70 DICGECDVC
+70 DICGECEVC
-79 KNLKI
+79 KNLEI

-186 LYIANQEGKNVDKSI
+186 LYIATQEGKIVDKSI

-242 ISQNTLFDLLN
+242 ISQNTLFELLN
-253 AISTGDYVSIL
+253 AISTGNYVSIL
-264 NISDKIYGEGK
+264 NISDLIYGDGK
-275 NYKDIANGMLAIV
+275 NYKDIADGMLSIV
-288 RDLSINLEVD
+288 RDLSINFEVD

-303 DYSLK
+303 DYSSK
-308 LDTINIPFDKLIF
+308 LATINIPFDKLIS

-346 MVNICNSLSSKDT
+346 MVNICNSLSSKGNLS
-359 VSTKKEVLNS
+359 V
-369 NQQKD
+369 
-374 SISFPKKEDINNFQ
+374 KKEDINNSQ
-388 TNELKEK
+388 TVELKNK
-395 EVINK
+395 EVNNISNIKENKEKLDINK
-400 TSLEKR
+400 
-406 IEEPDTNNVTEEEI
+406 D
-420 VKEKIVNNSDDTINS
+420 SDEDTINEETVNTS
-435 DLKSIRINNVLAEA
+435 NDIINGDLKNIRINNVLAEA
-449 DKNILNNIVKFYDKI
+449 DKKILNNIVKLYDKI

-488 SSKYLLFAFKTEED
+488 STKYLLFAFESEED

-519 VFEEAYKVAAVTTK
+519 VFEETYKVAAVTKK
-533 EWQMI
+533 EWQRI

>member
-70 DICGECDVC
+70 DICGECEVC
-79 KNLKI
+79 KNLEI

-186 LYIANQEGKNVDKSI
+186 LYIATQEGKNVDKSI

-242 ISQNTLFDLLN
+242 ISQNTLFELLN
-253 AISTGDYVSIL
+253 AISTGNYVSIL
-264 NISDKIYGEGK
+264 NISDIIYGEGK
-275 NYKDIANGMLAIV
+275 NYKDIADGMLAIV
-288 RDLSINLEVD
+288 RDLSINFEVD

-303 DYSLK
+303 DYSSK
-308 LDTINIPFDKLIF
+308 LATINIPFDKLIS

-346 MVNICNSLSSKDT
+346 MVNICNSLSSKGNLS
-359 VSTKKEVLNS
+359 V
-369 NQQKD
+369 
-374 SISFPKKEDINNFQ
+374 KKEDINNSQ
-388 TNELKEK
+388 TVELKNKVVNNISNIKENKEK
-395 EVINK
+395 LDINK
-400 TSLEKR
+400 DSDEK
-406 IEEPDTNNVTEEEI
+406 
-420 VKEKIVNNSDDTINS
+420 TINEETVNTS
-435 DLKSIRINNVLAEA
+435 NDIINGDLKSIRINNVLAEA
-449 DKNILNNIVKFYDKI
+449 DKNILNNIVKLYDRI
-464 GDYVSNKVYNTLSIL
+464 GDYVSNKVYNTFSIL

-488 SSKYLLFAFKTEED
+488 STKYLLFAFESEED

-519 VFEEAYKVAAVTTK
+519 VFEETYKVAAVTKK
-533 EWQMI
+533 EWQTI

-566 SFNDLENSALD
+566 SLNDLENSALD

>member
-29 KNSILNNKVSH
+29 KNSILNNKISH

-70 DICGECDVC
+70 DICGECEVC
-79 KNLKI
+79 KNLEI

-186 LYIANQEGKNVDKSI
+186 LYIATQEGKIIDKSI

-242 ISQNTLFDLLN
+242 ISQNTLFELLN
-253 AISTGDYVSIL
+253 AISTGNYVSIL
-264 NISDKIYGEGK
+264 NISDIIYGEGK
-275 NYKDIANGMLAIV
+275 NYKDIADGMLAIV
-288 RDLSINLEVD
+288 RDLSINFEVD

-303 DYSLK
+303 DYSSK
-308 LDTINIPFDKLIF
+308 LATINIPFDKLIS

-346 MVNICNSLSSKDT
+346 MVNICNSLSSKGNLS
-359 VSTKKEVLNS
+359 V
-369 NQQKD
+369 
-374 SISFPKKEDINNFQ
+374 KKEDINNSQ
-388 TNELKEK
+388 TVELKNK
-395 EVINK
+395 EVNNISNIKEHKEKLDINK
-400 TSLEKR
+400 DSDEK
-406 IEEPDTNNVTEEEI
+406 
-420 VKEKIVNNSDDTINS
+420 TINEKTVS
-435 DLKSIRINNVLAEA
+435 TSNDIINGDLKSIRINNVLAEA
-449 DKNILNNIVKFYDKI
+449 DKKILNNIVKLYDRI

-488 SSKYLLFAFKTEED
+488 STKYLLFAFESEED

-519 VFEEAYKVAAVTTK
+519 VFEETYKVAAVTKK
-533 EWQMI
+533 EWQRI

-555 DENDVKLDMGV
+555 DENDVKLDMCV

>member
-70 DICGECDVC
+70 DICGECEVC
-79 KNLKI
+79 RNLEI

-169 QRFDFNKISNEK
+169 QRFDFNKISNEN

-186 LYIANQEGKNVDKSI
+186 LYIATQEGKNVDKSI

-227 QESVTLEEIDRLSGR
+227 QESATLEEIDRLSGR

-253 AISTGDYVSIL
+253 AVTSGDYVSIL

-275 NYKDIANGMLAIV
+275 NYKDIADGMLAIV

-303 DYSLK
+303 DYSSK
-308 LDTINIPFDKLIF
+308 LDTINIPFDRLIS
-321 ITSLLNELIKE
+321 ITSLLNELIRE

-346 MVNICNSLSSKDT
+346 MVNICNSLSSKDNLS
-359 VSTKKEVLNS
+359 VKKEVLN
-369 NQQKD
+369 NIPEKED
-374 SISFPKKEDINNFQ
+374 KRFTKKEDINNYQ
-388 TNELKEK
+388 TVELKNK
-395 EVINK
+395 EVINISNIK
-400 TSLEKR
+400 ENKEELDINKDSDDETINVETVNTS
-406 IEEPDTNNVTEEEI
+406 N
-420 VKEKIVNNSDDTINS
+420 DTING

-449 DKNILNNIVKFYDKI
+449 DKNILTNIVKSYDKI

-488 SSKYLLFAFKTEED
+488 STKYLLFAFESEED

-519 VFEEAYKVAAVTTK
+519 VFEEGYKVAAVTTK
-533 EWQMI
+533 EWQTI

>member
-23 VVVDIL
+23 VVVDVL

-70 DICGECDVC
+70 DICGECEVC
-79 KNLKI
+79 KNLEI

-186 LYIANQEGKNVDKSI
+186 LYIATQEGKIVDKSI

-242 ISQNTLFDLLN
+242 ISQNTLFELLN
-253 AISTGDYVSIL
+253 AISTGNYVSIL
-264 NISDKIYGEGK
+264 NISDIIYGEGK
-275 NYKDIANGMLAIV
+275 NYKDIADGMLAIV
-288 RDLSINLEVD
+288 RDLSINFEVD
-298 SYFNK
+298 NYFNK
-303 DYSLK
+303 DYSSK
-308 LDTINIPFDKLIF
+308 LATINIPFDKLIS

-346 MVNICNSLSSKDT
+346 MVNICNSLSSKGNLS
-359 VSTKKEVLNS
+359 V
-369 NQQKD
+369 
-374 SISFPKKEDINNFQ
+374 KKEDINNSQ
-388 TNELKEK
+388 TVELKNK
-395 EVINK
+395 EVINISNIK
-400 TSLEKR
+400 E
-406 IEEPDTNNVTEEEI
+406 N
-420 VKEKIVNNSDDTINS
+420 KEKLNINKDSDEDTINEKTVNTS
-435 DLKSIRINNVLAEA
+435 NDIINGDLKSIRINNVLAEA
-449 DKNILNNIVKFYDKI
+449 DKKILNNIVKSYDKI
-464 GDYVSNKVYNTLSIL
+464 GDYVSNKIYNTLSIL

-488 SSKYLLFAFKTEED
+488 STKYLLFAFESEED

-519 VFEEAYKVAAVTTK
+519 VFEETYKVAAVTKK
-533 EWQMI
+533 EWQRI

>member
-70 DICGECDVC
+70 DICGECEVC
-79 KNLKI
+79 KNLEI

-186 LYIANQEGKNVDKSI
+186 LYIATQEGKIVDKSI

-242 ISQNTLFDLLN
+242 ISQNTLFELLN
-253 AISTGDYVSIL
+253 AISIGNYLSIL
-264 NISDKIYGEGK
+264 NISDIIYGEGK
-275 NYKDIANGMLAIV
+275 NYKDIADGMLAIV
-288 RDLSINLEVD
+288 RDLSINFEVD
-298 SYFNK
+298 NYFNK
-303 DYSLK
+303 DYSSK
-308 LDTINIPFDKLIF
+308 LATINIPFDKLIS

-346 MVNICNSLSSKDT
+346 MVNICNSLSSKGNLS
-359 VSTKKEVLNS
+359 V
-369 NQQKD
+369 
-374 SISFPKKEDINNFQ
+374 KKEDINNSQ
-388 TNELKEK
+388 TVELKNK
-395 EVINK
+395 EVINI
-400 TSLEKR
+400 SN
-406 IEEPDTNNVTEEEI
+406 I
-420 VKEKIVNNSDDTINS
+420 KENKKKININKDSDEDTINEKTVNTS
-435 DLKSIRINNVLAEA
+435 NDIINGDLKSIRINNVLAEA
-449 DKNILNNIVKFYDKI
+449 DKNILNNIVKSYDKI
-464 GDYVSNKVYNTLSIL
+464 SDYVSNKVYNTLSIL

-488 SSKYLLFAFKTEED
+488 STKYLLFAFESEED

-519 VFEEAYKVAAVTTK
+519 VFEETYKVAAVTKK
-533 EWQMI
+533 EWQRI

>member
-70 DICGECDVC
+70 DICGECEVC
-79 KNLKI
+79 KNLEI

-186 LYIANQEGKNVDKSI
+186 LYIATQEGKIVDKSI

-242 ISQNTLFDLLN
+242 ISQNTLFELLN
-253 AISTGDYVSIL
+253 AISTGNYVSIL
-264 NISDKIYGEGK
+264 NISDIIYGEGK
-275 NYKDIANGMLAIV
+275 NYKDIADGMLAIV
-288 RDLSINLEVD
+288 RDLSINFEVD

-303 DYSLK
+303 DYSSK
-308 LDTINIPFDKLIF
+308 LATINIPFDKLIS

-346 MVNICNSLSSKDT
+346 MVNICNSLSSKGNLS
-359 VSTKKEVLNS
+359 V
-369 NQQKD
+369 
-374 SISFPKKEDINNFQ
+374 KKEDINNSQ
-388 TNELKEK
+388 TVELKNK
-395 EVINK
+395 EVNNISNIKENKEKLDINK
-400 TSLEKR
+400 
-406 IEEPDTNNVTEEEI
+406 D
-420 VKEKIVNNSDDTINS
+420 SDEDTINEETINTS
-435 DLKSIRINNVLAEA
+435 NDTINGDLKSIRINNVLAEA
-449 DKNILNNIVKFYDKI
+449 DKKILNNIVKLYDKI

-488 SSKYLLFAFKTEED
+488 STKYLLFAFESEED

-519 VFEEAYKVAAVTTK
+519 VFEETYKVAAVTKK
-533 EWQMI
+533 EWQRI
-538 KEDFIKNKKN
+538 KDDFIKNKKN

>member
-70 DICGECDVC
+70 DICGECEVC
-79 KNLKI
+79 KNLEI

-186 LYIANQEGKNVDKSI
+186 LYIATQEGKIVDKSI

-242 ISQNTLFDLLN
+242 ISQNTLFELLN
-253 AISTGDYVSIL
+253 AISIGNYLSIL
-264 NISDKIYGEGK
+264 NISDIIYGEGK
-275 NYKDIANGMLAIV
+275 NYKDIADGMLAIV
-288 RDLSINLEVD
+288 RDLSINFEVD
-298 SYFNK
+298 NYFNK
-303 DYSLK
+303 DYSSK
-308 LDTINIPFDKLIF
+308 LATINIPFDKLIS

-346 MVNICNSLSSKDT
+346 MVNICNSLSSKGNLS
-359 VSTKKEVLNS
+359 V
-369 NQQKD
+369 
-374 SISFPKKEDINNFQ
+374 KKEDINNSQ
-388 TNELKEK
+388 TVELKNK
-395 EVINK
+395 EVNNISNIKENKEKLNINK
-400 TSLEKR
+400 
-406 IEEPDTNNVTEEEI
+406 D
-420 VKEKIVNNSDDTINS
+420 SDEDTINEKTVNTS
-435 DLKSIRINNVLAEA
+435 NDIINGDLKSIRINNVLAEA
-449 DKNILNNIVKFYDKI
+449 DKNILNNIVKSYDKI

-488 SSKYLLFAFKTEED
+488 STKYLLFAFESEED

-519 VFEEAYKVAAVTTK
+519 VFEETYKVAAVTKK
-533 EWQMI
+533 EWQRI

>member
-70 DICGECDVC
+70 DICGECEVC
-79 KNLKI
+79 KNLEI

-186 LYIANQEGKNVDKSI
+186 LYIATQEGKNVDKSI

-215 AINLLDQVISLP
+215 AINLLDQVISLS

-242 ISQNTLFDLLN
+242 ISQNTLFELLS
-253 AISTGDYVSIL
+253 AISTGNYLSIL
-264 NISDKIYGEGK
+264 NISDIIYGEGK
-275 NYKDIANGMLAIV
+275 NYKDIADGMLAIV
-288 RDLSINLEVD
+288 RDLSINFEVD

-303 DYSLK
+303 DYSSK
-308 LDTINIPFDKLIF
+308 LATINIPFDKLIS

-346 MVNICNSLSSKDT
+346 MVNICNSLSSKGNLS
-359 VSTKKEVLNS
+359 V
-369 NQQKD
+369 
-374 SISFPKKEDINNFQ
+374 KKEDINNSQ
-388 TNELKEK
+388 TVELKNK
-395 EVINK
+395 EVNNISNIKENKEKLDINK
-400 TSLEKR
+400 
-406 IEEPDTNNVTEEEI
+406 D
-420 VKEKIVNNSDDTINS
+420 SDEDTINEKTVNTS
-435 DLKSIRINNVLAEA
+435 NDTINGDLKSIRINNVLAEA
-449 DKNILNNIVKFYDKI
+449 DKSILNNIVKSYDKI

-488 SSKYLLFAFKTEED
+488 STKYLLFAFESEED

-519 VFEEAYKVAAVTTK
+519 VFEETYKVAAVTKK
-533 EWQMI
+533 EWQRI

>member
-15 FASVVGQE
+15 FANVVGQE

-70 DICGECDVC
+70 DICGECEVC
-79 KNLKI
+79 KNLEI

-186 LYIANQEGKNVDKSI
+186 LYIATQEGKIVDKSI

-242 ISQNTLFDLLN
+242 ISQNTLFELLN
-253 AISTGDYVSIL
+253 AISTGNYVSIL
-264 NISDKIYGEGK
+264 NISDIIYGEGK
-275 NYKDIANGMLAIV
+275 NYKDIADGMLAIV
-288 RDLSINLEVD
+288 RDLSINFEVD

-303 DYSLK
+303 DYSSK
-308 LDTINIPFDKLIF
+308 LATINIPFDKLIS

-346 MVNICNSLSSKDT
+346 MVNICNSLSSKGNLS
-359 VSTKKEVLNS
+359 V
-369 NQQKD
+369 
-374 SISFPKKEDINNFQ
+374 KKEDINNSQ
-388 TNELKEK
+388 TVELKNK
-395 EVINK
+395 EVNNISNIKENKEKLDINK
-400 TSLEKR
+400 DSDEK
-406 IEEPDTNNVTEEEI
+406 
-420 VKEKIVNNSDDTINS
+420 TINEETVNTS
-435 DLKSIRINNVLAEA
+435 NDIINGDLKSIRINNVLAEA
-449 DKNILNNIVKFYDKI
+449 DKSILNNIVNSYDKI

-488 SSKYLLFAFKTEED
+488 STKYLLFAFESEED

-519 VFEEAYKVAAVTTK
+519 VFEETYKVAAVTKK
-533 EWQMI
+533 EWQRI
-538 KEDFIKNKKN
+538 KDDFIKNKKN

>member
-70 DICGECDVC
+70 DICGECEVC
-79 KNLKI
+79 KNLEI

-169 QRFDFNKISNEK
+169 QRFDFYKISNEK

-186 LYIANQEGKNVDKSI
+186 LYIATQEGKIIDKSI

-227 QESVTLEEIDRLSGR
+227 QESVTLEDIDRLSGR
-242 ISQNTLFDLLN
+242 ISQNTLFELLN
-253 AISTGDYVSIL
+253 AISTGNYVSIL
-264 NISDKIYGEGK
+264 NISDIIYGEGK
-275 NYKDIANGMLAIV
+275 NYKDIADGMLAIV
-288 RDLSINLEVD
+288 RDLSINFEVD

-303 DYSLK
+303 DYSSK
-308 LDTINIPFDKLIF
+308 LATINVPFDKLIS

-346 MVNICNSLSSKDT
+346 MVNICNSLSSKGNLS
-359 VSTKKEVLNS
+359 V
-369 NQQKD
+369 
-374 SISFPKKEDINNFQ
+374 KKEDINNSQ
-388 TNELKEK
+388 TVELKNK
-395 EVINK
+395 EVINISNIK
-400 TSLEKR
+400 E
-406 IEEPDTNNVTEEEI
+406 N
-420 VKEKIVNNSDDTINS
+420 KEKLDINKDSDEDTITEITVNTS
-435 DLKSIRINNVLAEA
+435 NDIINGDLKSIRINNVLAEA
-449 DKNILNNIVKFYDKI
+449 DKSILNNIVKSYDKI

-488 SSKYLLFAFKTEED
+488 STKYLLFAFESEED

-519 VFEEAYKVAAVTTK
+519 VFEETYKVAAVTKK
-533 EWQMI
+533 EWQRI
-538 KEDFIKNKKN
+538 KDDFIKNKKN